1 MGNEPNMKSH
11 SEWARVLLRDSYGNE
26 KLAEPPGLIF
36 GCRFPRFG
44 GAMGG
49 TANWHF
55 PRLPILVLDAPRP
68 DIPFRFGDQDG
79 HRPLIME
86 RNDCGTAV
94 SSPETHRSVNR

>member
-1 MGNEPNMKSH
+1 MRN
-11 SEWARVLLRDSYGNE
+11 WRT
-26 KLAEPPGLIF
+26 PGLIF

-49 TANWHF
+49 TANWHYF
-55 PRLPILVLDAPRP
+55 YICPRP

-86 RNDCGTAV
+86 RSDCGTAV